1 MWTSTAGQK
10 LLRLTAAG
18 QGPRYVCKDLR
29 SALGKLSTVNMS
41 RLRYWWCVSVLVW
54 FWRARRIVTWFPKAL
69 STAVKATFRHG
80 ISLCLRFDSGFLYAV
95 NVGNMW
101 LFKHFLR
108 IMNTEV
114 AFSSFITPGHSIT
127 VNYFFP
133 FQGYRLFWNKELV
146 SLHSFASLK
155 VRVRL
160 VVSKHTHEF
169 GCIYLTHWLGCKWYK
184 PPKILLEPSTKARE
198 EWERQMKGQ
207 RS

>member
-1 MWTSTAGQK
+1 
-10 LLRLTAAG
+10 
-18 QGPRYVCKDLR
+18 
-29 SALGKLSTVNMS
+29 
-41 RLRYWWCVSVLVW
+41 
-54 FWRARRIVTWFPKAL
+54 
-69 STAVKATFRHG
+69 
-80 ISLCLRFDSGFLYAV
+80 
-95 NVGNMW
+95 MW